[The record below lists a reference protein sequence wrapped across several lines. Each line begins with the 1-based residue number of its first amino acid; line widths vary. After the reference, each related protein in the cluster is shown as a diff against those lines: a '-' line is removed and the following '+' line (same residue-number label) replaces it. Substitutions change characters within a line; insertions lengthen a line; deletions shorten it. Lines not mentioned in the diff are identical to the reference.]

1 MYIDNLI
8 EKIEYAEDKLKKA
21 ENELQHC
28 NDEMKG
34 ICVGLIG
41 WIYKHAPKNSI
52 I

>member
-8 EKIEYAEDKLKKA
+8 EKIEYAEDKLEKA
-21 ENELQHC
+21 ENGLQHY

-41 WIYKHAPKNSI
+41 WIYKQ
-52 I
+52 